1 MINQTAYVKLTF
13 VTYYKQFL
21 EEKMVKTKDPEKMAT
36 NLKAEIVELKA
47 KLKKAEAE
55 LKTLKASGKGMTVKE
70 RKNLE
75 AKLEKIFNEGYQTA
89 MRDIEKA
96 EDAFKKHMD
105 KAAAEF
111 EKQTL
116 PKLKKAVTSK
126 GKKSKNKAKKSVSK
140 TAKTKRGHSS
150 KTQ

>member
-1 MINQTAYVKLTF
+1 
-13 VTYYKQFL
+13 
-21 EEKMVKTKDPEKMAT
+21 MVKTKNPEKMAT
-36 NLKAEIVELKA
+36 NPKAEVAELKA

-55 LKTLKASGKGMTVKE
+55 LKTLKASGKGMAAKE

-89 MRDIEKA
+89 MRDVKKA
-96 EDAFKKHMD
+96 EDAFKKYMD

-111 EKQTL
+111 KKKTL

-126 GKKSKNKAKKSVSK
+126 GKKPKSKAKKPVSK
-140 TAKTKRGHSS
+140 TAKTKRSHSS